1 MLVTKPRHWFCLM
14 GAIVFEVAGTTV
26 MKMAQ
31 GWDFSHAA
39 LLGLT
44 LMWLAIALSYYLLA
58 KATTGLPVGVAF
70 AFWEGLGLTLI
81 TLCSVVLLGESM
93 TVKRALGLVCV
104 LAGALLVHHGTG
116 HGDRHGTGH
125 GAGLETEDGAENETG
140 HRTGRGK
147 KDANALIHPAAR
159 PTSAAGGASKQFRAG
174 ERA

>member
-31 GWDFSHAA
+31 GWNFTHAA

-104 LAGALLVHHGTG
+104 LAGALFVHHG
-116 HGDRHGTGH
+116 
-125 GAGLETEDGAENETG
+125 
-140 HRTGRGK
+140 TGRGK

>member
-1 MLVTKPRHWFCLM
+1 MLVTKPRHWLCLM

-31 GWDFSHAA
+31 GWSFTHAA
-39 LLGLT
+39 LLGLA
-44 LMWLAIALSYYLLA
+44 LMWVAIGLSYYLLA

-116 HGDRHGTGH
+116 HGTGH
-125 GAGLETEDGAENETG
+125 GTEDGTGDG
-140 HRTGRGK
+140 HRAGRGI

>member
-31 GWDFSHAA
+31 GWNFTHAA

-116 HGDRHGTGH
+116 HGTGLETGHGTGH
-125 GAGLETEDGAENETG
+125 DKEDAT
-140 HRTGRGK
+140 
-147 KDANALIHPAAR
+147 AAIPPAAR
-159 PTSAAGGASKQFRAG
+159 PASAAGDMSTQFREG

>member
-31 GWDFSHAA
+31 GWSFTHAA
-39 LLGLT
+39 LLGLA

-116 HGDRHGTGH
+116 HG
-125 GAGLETEDGAENETG
+125 AGLETEDGAEDGAENGTG